1 MKNFKPIKPATVKVV
16 AHTRKAP
23 TRSNTK
29 KPVSAKSARTNTARK
44 TGYSNKPKVNPVRKA
59 PIATPTKKPGN
70 SKPIVVNDTKNV
82 IKNVEKSSSGSR
94 STVN

>member
-29 KPVSAKSARTNTARK
+29 KPVSVKNAKTNAARK

>member
-29 KPVSAKSARTNTARK
+29 KPVSAKSVKTNAARK
-44 TGYSNKPKVNPVRKA
+44 TGYSTKPKVNPARKA
-59 PIATPTKKPGN
+59 TIITPNKKLGN

-82 IKNVEKSSSGSR
+82 IKNTEKSSSGSR